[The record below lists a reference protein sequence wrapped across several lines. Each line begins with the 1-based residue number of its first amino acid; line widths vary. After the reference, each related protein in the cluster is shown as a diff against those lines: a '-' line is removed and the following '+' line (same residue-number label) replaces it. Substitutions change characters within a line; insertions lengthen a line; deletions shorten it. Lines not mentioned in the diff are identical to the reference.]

1 MCAWHWDHHTETA
14 ATAIVEFA
22 PPVSGRK
29 AKLTSLVYTPGTT
42 AHDLVLMRCIDE
54 TETTAA
60 SAATDTTLDVGK
72 VTFADQTLASGD
84 YLLIEHAD
92 GTFEINTVSSVAS
105 LVITLNAGVAKA
117 VNAGDR
123 VWMFGHPTNEAAYH
137 VTLKSIASTRIE
149 FQSPS
154 AGLVEGGIGPNIGII
169 SDYER
174 DGLGDPLL
182 FYSANGTVAGI
193 LNWASG
199 VYVTGP

>member
-1 MCAWHWDHHTETA
+1 MGFHWDHKTA
-14 ATAIVEFA
+14 AADTAFTDFA
-22 PPVSGRK
+22 PPVANRK
-29 AKLTSLVYTPGTT
+29 PKLTSLVYTAGTT

-54 TETTAA
+54 TATTAA

-105 LVITLNAGVAKA
+105 LVITLNTGVAKA

-137 VTLKSIASTRIE
+137 HTIKSIASTRIE

-154 AGLVEGGIGPNIGII
+154 GGIVEAGIGPNIGII

-182 FYSANGTVAGI
+182 FYSGNATVAGI

-199 VYVTGP
+199 VYVTAV